1 MNARTR
7 QYLFALVFM
16 GVGAYQLYRQD
27 YVEASLY
34 FLAGLAF
41 LFNTL
46 TSEPRLFQYK
56 KTLVAVTWVL
66 IVVTGLA
73 FLYLMQFKYF

>member
-1 MNARTR
+1 MNARVR
-7 QYLFALVFM
+7 QYLFASIFM
-16 GVGAYQLYRQD
+16 AVGVYQLYLKD

-46 TSEPRLFQYK
+46 TSEPRLFEYK
-56 KTLVAVTWVL
+56 RLLVIITWVL